1 MKQPRLGGFNVIHDK
16 AFFQRDTAPNA
27 PDNSHLAS
35 VTPRY
40 ARDTELSLSLSLSLS
55 FSYSIASAV
64 ATRTAKKV
72 EPLVSPSQARC
83 H

>member
-40 ARDTELSLSLSLSLS
+40 ARDTELSLSLSLSRCRDPHS
-55 FSYSIASAV
+55 EESRAARV
-64 ATRTAKKV
+64 AKPGAMS
-72 EPLVSPSQARC
+72 LVT
-83 H
+83 